1 MKTKLYF
8 LTTIVFSL
16 FSTAQNVT
24 IPDSIFKS
32 YLVNNSSIN
41 TNGDSQ
47 IQVSEALAFTGT
59 IDCSSRNIA
68 SLTGIEAFVN
78 ITQLSCF
85 SNLLTSLDVT
95 KNTSLKILVCA
106 GNQLTSLDVSKNLAL
121 TELNFHTNKLTNV
134 DVSNNTLLNRLAF
147 ANNLITTINLTK
159 NTALLSLVCENN
171 ILTELDLSKNKLL
184 TDLDCSNNR
193 LTTLDLKNNAAL
205 AQLSL
210 NSNLLTNLDL
220 TGNSQ
225 LSILNSNGNNLQN
238 IDLRENT
245 LLLLIDL
252 SSNKLK
258 GLDIVKSKNVEFL
271 DIHNNELTSVNVKNG
286 NNAGIM
292 YLDTTGNSNL
302 DCIQVDNISEANG
315 YTTSG
320 FWIKESSSAYNVDC
334 NSTLSSNDLSNDHLK
349 IYPNPTKNI
358 LNWNGVRNLEIYNT
372 AGQKVMTE
380 KKISSA
386 NLSNLSNGIYI
397 VILSDENGKETQR
410 SKIIK
415 N

>member
-1 MKTKLYF
+1 MKTKLFF

-16 FSTAQNVT
+16 FSSAQNVT
-24 IPDSIFKS
+24 IPDSNFKS

-47 IQVSEALAFTGT
+47 IQASEALAFTRT

-78 ITQLSCF
+78 ITQLSCY

-106 GNQLTSLDVSKNLAL
+106 GNQLTSLDVTKNLAL
-121 TELNFHTNKLTNV
+121 TELNFHTNKLTSL
-134 DVSNNTLLNRLAF
+134 DISNNTLLTTLAF
-147 ANNLITTINLTK
+147 ANNLLTTINLTK
-159 NTALLSLVCENN
+159 NTALLNLFFDNN
-171 ILTELDLSKNKLL
+171 VLTELDLSKNKLL
-184 TDLDCSNNR
+184 TELDCSNNR
-193 LTTLDLKNNAAL
+193 LTTLDLKNNTAL
-205 AQLSL
+205 AQLSM
-210 NSNLLTNLDL
+210 NSNLITNLDL
-220 TGNSQ
+220 TVNSE
-225 LSILNSNGNNLQN
+225 LSILNSNGNKLEN
-238 IDLRENT
+238 IDLSKNT
-245 LLLLIDL
+245 LLLWIDL

-258 GLDIVKSKNVEFL
+258 VLDIVKSKNVELL
-271 DIHNNELTSVNVKNG
+271 DIHNNELTSVNIKNG
-286 NNAGIM
+286 NNAGII
-292 YLDTTGNSNL
+292 YLDATGNSNL
-302 DCIQVDNISEANG
+302 GCIQVDNVSEANG

-334 NSTLSSNDLSNDHLK
+334 NSTLSSNELSNDHLK
-349 IYPNPTKNI
+349 IYPNPTKNTV
-358 LNWNGVRNLEIYNT
+358 NWNGIRNLEIYNT
-372 AGQKVMTE
+372 AGQKVMKG
-380 KKISSA
+380 KKTSSA

-397 VILSDENGKETQR
+397 IIFSDENGKEIQR